1 MKKKPLVK
9 QQDIKLKTSKPK
21 GRPKKVKIVAPAEL
35 PIKKQTF
42 MEKIHGWLFDKFNF
56 IWK

>member
-9 QQDIKLKTSKPK
+9 QRDIKLKTTKPK
-21 GRPKKVKIVAPAEL
+21 GRPKKVKTVAPAES

-42 MEKIHGWLFDKFNF
+42 MEKIHAWVFNKLKF